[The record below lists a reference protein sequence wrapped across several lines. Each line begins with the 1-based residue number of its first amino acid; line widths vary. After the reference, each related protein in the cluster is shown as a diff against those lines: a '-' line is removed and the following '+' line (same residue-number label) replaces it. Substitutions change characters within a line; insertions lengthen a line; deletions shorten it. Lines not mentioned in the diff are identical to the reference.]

1 MQMIWNQCGLLFLCA
16 AGGVCCYCQKWKN
29 RVSVLLAPSAFGTF
43 SAPK

>member
-1 MQMIWNQCGLLFLCA
+1 VDYFSYVQQVVFAVTAKSG
-16 AGGVCCYCQKWKN
+16 KN